1 MAEWQEQNVDHIDPD
16 SPTPARRRMPDPV
29 TLLIGLFSLG
39 VAGSALLGRMPD
51 ASAFDPRWLF
61 AGAAVLLGVLLLF
74 GSLRN
79 RQGR

>member
-1 MAEWQEQNVDHIDPD
+1 MTSELNSNVAGTDPD
-16 SPTPARRRMPDPV
+16 TSTPARRRMPDPV

-39 VAGSALLGRMPD
+39 VAGSAFLGRVPD
-51 ASAFDPRWLF
+51 ASAFDPRWLL

-79 RQGR
+79 RQDR